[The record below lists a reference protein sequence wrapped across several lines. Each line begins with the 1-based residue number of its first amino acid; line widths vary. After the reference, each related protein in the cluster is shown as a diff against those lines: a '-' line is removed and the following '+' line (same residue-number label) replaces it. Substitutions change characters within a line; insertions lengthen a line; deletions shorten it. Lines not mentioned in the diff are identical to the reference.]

1 MKCFSISKILIS
13 TQFVQTYTL
22 KYWKEYALE
31 LNVVTILAFML
42 FEYYQLT

>member
-1 MKCFSISKILIS
+1 MFLYF
-13 TQFVQTYTL
+13 QNTYFNTVRADL
-22 KYWKEYALE
+22 YTKVLERTEYALE